1 MRQAKDLFMLQI
13 VLGLLAIGIALF
25 LWERFPA
32 FKWVLATIFGV
43 PLAVLSIGL
52 LIENARKTED
62 AAAAS
67 KASELATSEQA
78 PVNAK
83 ASVDDFAMNAPVNS
97 ARHTPGTLKISNAAR
112 LKLLREEELLKR
124 ASATTPEARQLAQ
137 SNIEKAPAAEKKK
150 CPDSGTLADLWDCT
164 ADVRKGGR

>member
-67 KASELATSEQA
+67 KAS
-78 PVNAK
+78 
-83 ASVDDFAMNAPVNS
+83 
-97 ARHTPGTLKISNAAR
+97 
-112 LKLLREEELLKR
+112 
-124 ASATTPEARQLAQ
+124 ATTPEARQLAQ